1 MFIQKLI
8 LEILEIEL
16 MLERTLIPL
25 QINLSRYIL
34 VTVFKTVLTALSDF
48 MLEMN
53 RCLRV

>member
-34 VTVFKTVLTALSDF
+34 VTVFETVLTALSDF